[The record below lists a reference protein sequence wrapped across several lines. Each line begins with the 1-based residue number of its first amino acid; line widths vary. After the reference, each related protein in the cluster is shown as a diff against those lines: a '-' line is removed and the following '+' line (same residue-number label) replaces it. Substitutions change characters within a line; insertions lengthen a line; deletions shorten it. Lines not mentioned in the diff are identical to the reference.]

1 MTPEHWQHIKSLVNS
16 ALQQSPDERAAVL
29 QQSCAEDVSLQR
41 GTEALLSFHEQS
53 TRNLASP
60 AKLSS
65 AGTMSPER
73 WQQIEQIFASAL
85 ELEPAQRPA
94 YLAKAC
100 GNDEE
105 LRHEVEALLVFQI
118 GMSGVIQGAV
128 HGAAGLLANTS
139 EKARF
144 APGMTLNKRYR
155 IISQLGKGG
164 MGEVYRADD
173 LKLGQSVALKFL
185 TPQLS
190 NDKAM
195 LARFLGEVRTAR
207 QVTHP
212 NVCRVHD
219 IGEVTTSSGKLHF
232 LSMEYV
238 DGEDLSSLLRRIGRL
253 PADKAVEIANQLC
266 AGLAAAHDAGILHR
280 DLKPAN
286 VMIDGRGKV
295 RITDFG
301 LAGLAEQ
308 FRGQEVMSGTPAYM
322 SPEQLA
328 GKEVTTKSDIY
339 ALGLVIY
346 EIFTGKR
353 VFEAGSLEE
362 LRRMHESSAPTNPSL
377 HVKEID
383 PQVEKLILR
392 CLAKDPADRP
402 ASAIQVAAAL
412 PGNDPLAA
420 ALAAGETP
428 SPEMVAAA
436 PKTGSLRP
444 AVAGACLAATLL
456 IVAILLLMA
465 KSVFLHEALPLQKS
479 PEVLTERAQNLSQKL
494 GYKAAPAD
502 SAHGFELDPN
512 YWEYG
517 YWTKAPAVFWER
529 IKTGQPLMLYFWYRQ
544 SPKYLTPTNPP
555 INVGLNDPPQDVP
568 GMVSMILDPR
578 GRLVEFQAV
587 PPQVV
592 PQESAKAEPDW
603 TPLFAEAGLDFT
615 QFTASS
621 PQWNPPGFADKQA
634 AWQGQHPDHADVSIR
649 VEAASWHGQPVYFR
663 IVAPWDKARRQEAE
677 TPSLSNKAGTVLGYI
692 VLAALILGALL
703 LARQNL
709 RQGRGDR
716 KGATK
721 LALMIFTL
729 VLLTHLFSAHHVPT
743 NGEWRILNE
752 VASQSLFAAA
762 LAWLFYLALEPYVR
776 RYWPKLLIS
785 WTRLLAG
792 DFRDPMI
799 GRDALL
805 GGLFGLIGHPLVISV
820 GHLLSVRLGID
831 SAPRHNLGSFTLGGI
846 RHLFSHFLLDLWQA
860 IFIGLAA
867 LLLLLLIYIVVR
879 REWLAALVTWLIF
892 YTLLLLFFT
901 SSWPFAL
908 LYTIQAAAV
917 VITASRFGLLAT
929 MFYWVFVMLW
939 FEFPLT
945 LDFSRWY
952 AGNGLFA
959 VGVMVALSGYGFYTS
974 LGGQKVFAGKLLDE

>member
-1 MTPEHWQHIKSLVNS
+1 
-16 ALQQSPDERAAVL
+16 
-29 QQSCAEDVSLQR
+29 
-41 GTEALLSFHEQS
+41 
-53 TRNLASP
+53 
-60 AKLSS
+60 
-65 AGTMSPER
+65 
-73 WQQIEQIFASAL
+73 
-85 ELEPAQRPA
+85 
-94 YLAKAC
+94 
-100 GNDEE
+100 
-105 LRHEVEALLVFQI
+105 
-118 GMSGVIQGAV
+118 
-128 HGAAGLLANTS
+128 
-139 EKARF
+139 
-144 APGMTLNKRYR
+144 
-155 IISQLGKGG
+155 
-164 MGEVYRADD
+164 
-173 LKLGQSVALKFL
+173 
-185 TPQLS
+185 
-190 NDKAM
+190 
-195 LARFLGEVRTAR
+195 
-207 QVTHP
+207 
-212 NVCRVHD
+212 
-219 IGEVTTSSGKLHF
+219 
-232 LSMEYV
+232 MEYV

-266 AGLAAAHDAGILHR
+266 AGLAAAHEAGVLHR

-286 VMIDGRGKV
+286 VMLDGKGHV

-301 LAGLAEQ
+301 LAGFAEQ
-308 FRGQEVMSGTPAYM
+308 IRGEEVFAGTPAYM
-322 SPEQLA
+322 SPEQFA

-339 ALGLVIY
+339 ALGLVLY

-353 VFEAGSLEE
+353 VFEAGSLAE
-362 LRRMHESSAPTNPSL
+362 LQKMHESSSPTNPSNW
-377 HVKEID
+377 VKDID
-383 PQVEKLILR
+383 PLVERVILR
-392 CLAKDPADRP
+392 CLEKDSSRRL
-402 ASAIQVAAAL
+402 ASAKQVADAL
-412 PGNDPLAA
+412 PGGDPLAA
-420 ALAAGETP
+420 ALAMGETP

-436 PKTGSLRP
+436 PKSGSLRP
-444 AVAGACLAATLL
+444 AVAVACLAATLL
-456 IVAILLLMA
+456 IMAILLLMA

-479 PEVLTERAQNLSQKL
+479 PEVLAERAQSLGQKL
-494 GYKAAPAD
+494 GYNAAPAD

-517 YWTKAPAVFWER
+517 YRTKTPAVFWER
-529 IKTGQPLMLYFWYRQ
+529 IKTGQPLMIYFWYRQ
-544 SPKYLTPTNPP
+544 SPKYLAPINPP
-555 INVGLNDPPQDVP
+555 INVGPNDPPQDVP

-592 PQESAKAEPDW
+592 PQDSTKAEPDW
-603 TPLFAEAGLDFT
+603 TSLFAEAGLDFT
-615 QFTASS
+615 KFTSSS

-634 AWQGQHPDHADVSIR
+634 AWQGQHPDHPDVSLH
-649 VEAASWHGQPVYFR
+649 VEAAAWRGNPVYFR
-663 IVAPWDKARRQEAE
+663 LVAPWDKARRQEAE
-677 TPSLSNKAGTVLGYI
+677 TLSVSNKVGTVMGYI
-692 VLAALILGALL
+692 VLAALILGSLL
-703 LARQNL
+703 LARRNL

-716 KGATK
+716 KGANK

-729 VLLTHLFSAHHVPT
+729 ALLTQLFGAHHVPT
-743 NGEWRILNE
+743 DGEWRILNE
-752 VASQSLFAAA
+752 VAFQSLFAAT

-799 GRDALL
+799 GRDMLL

-820 GHLLSVRLGID
+820 GHLIAVRLGLG

-846 RHLFSHFLLDLWQA
+846 RHLISHFLLDLWQA
-860 IFIGLAA
+860 IFMGLAA

-917 VITASRFGLLAT
+917 VITVSRFGLLAT
-929 MFYWVFVMLW
+929 IFYWVFVELW

-959 VGVMVALSGYGFYTS
+959 VGVMLALSGYGFYTS
-974 LGGQKVFAGKLLDE
+974 LGGQKLFAEKLLEE

>member
-1 MTPEHWQHIKSLVNS
+1 MTPERWQQIKHLVNS
-16 ALQQSPDERAAVL
+16 ALEQSAEQRSAAL
-29 QQSCAEDVSLQR
+29 QQSCAEDVSLRR
-41 GTEALLSFHEQS
+41 GAEALLSFHEQA

-73 WQQIEQIFASAL
+73 WQLVEQLFQSAL
-85 ELEPAQRPA
+85 ELQPAERQA
-94 YLAKAC
+94 FLAKAC
-100 GNDEE
+100 GDDVE
-105 LRHEVEALLVFQI
+105 LKQEVEALLVFQT

-128 HGAAGLLANTS
+128 HEAAGLLANTT

-144 APGMTLNKRYR
+144 ATGTTLNKRYR
-155 IISQLGKGG
+155 IIGQLGKGG

-173 LKLGQSVALKFL
+173 LKLGHPVALKFL
-185 TPQLS
+185 TEKLS

-195 LARFLGEVRTAR
+195 LARFHSEVAMAHR
-207 QVTHP
+207 VTHP

-402 ASAIQVAAAL
+402 TSAIQVAAAL

-729 VLLTHLFSAHHVPT
+729 VLLTHLFARITCQPMV
-743 NGEWRILNE
+743 NG
-752 VASQSLFAAA
+752 
-762 LAWLFYLALEPYVR
+762 
-776 RYWPKLLIS
+776 
-785 WTRLLAG
+785 
-792 DFRDPMI
+792 
-799 GRDALL
+799 
-805 GGLFGLIGHPLVISV
+805 
-820 GHLLSVRLGID
+820 
-831 SAPRHNLGSFTLGGI
+831 
-846 RHLFSHFLLDLWQA
+846 
-860 IFIGLAA
+860 
-867 LLLLLLIYIVVR
+867 
-879 REWLAALVTWLIF
+879 
-892 YTLLLLFFT
+892 
-901 SSWPFAL
+901 
-908 LYTIQAAAV
+908 
-917 VITASRFGLLAT
+917 
-929 MFYWVFVMLW
+929 
-939 FEFPLT
+939 
-945 LDFSRWY
+945 
-952 AGNGLFA
+952 
-959 VGVMVALSGYGFYTS
+959 GF
-974 LGGQKVFAGKLLDE
+974 